1 MSDNRKKILE
11 MLEKNKISAEEA
23 YRLLSAV
30 DAGENGKGN
39 AGHSN
44 EGHRD
49 EGKRVFEGKF
59 KGKYLRVTVT
69 PPEGGVSEGRGNLF
83 QDGNVGRVNVR
94 IPMSLIRA
102 GLKLTALIPP
112 DALDKANNALHEKG
126 INFDVRDIKPETLEE
141 LIEALGDMEVDVE
154 GAKGEKV
161 KVYVE

>member
-11 MLEKNKISAEEA
+11 MLEKNKISADEA
-23 YRLLSAV
+23 YKLLSAV
-30 DAGENGKGN
+30 DAGENSRDN
-39 AGHSN
+39 TGHSN

-49 EGKRVFEGKF
+49 EGK
-59 KGKYLRVTVT
+59 KGPDIKSRFKYLRVTVT
-69 PPEGGVSEGRGNLF
+69 PPEGGTEGKGNLF

-112 DALDKANNALHEKG
+112 DALDKANNALREKG

-154 GAKGEKV
+154 GGKGEKV
-161 KVYVE
+161 KVFVE